1 MNDSPPSTFR
11 LLRPWAIAA
20 RWLFKLLL
28 VVLLVFTAAWG
39 SLHVWIVPRIGEFRP
54 QLESEAS
61 KVLGV
66 PVRIGAIT
74 AQSEGLIP
82 SFELIDVALLD
93 PQGRVAL
100 KLPKVLAALSPRSLW
115 NLGFEQLY
123 LDKPFLEMRRAGG
136 KIYVAGLDLTRSGN
150 NDGRAA
156 DWFFS
161 QTEFVIHQGTV
172 RWSDE
177 ERGAPPLA
185 LNQVDVVVR
194 NSARRHNLRLDATP
208 PPEWGERFSLRGIF
222 RQPLLSTRSGRW
234 QDWDGQVYADFSRV
248 DVSHVRRYVD
258 VPGIQLSEGNGAVRA
273 WADVSKGRVTGGA
286 ADLALAEVSATLGTQ
301 VQALTLQSV
310 AGRLGGKLLDN
321 GFEFSAEGLQFR
333 TREGQVWPGGN
344 VFVSWQ
350 QAEGTRPPQGELR
363 ADKLDLAALAQVA
376 NKLPLGTAT
385 HTALTAYAPKGLVE
399 TINASW
405 KGPLGEPISFDAKGR
420 VVQLEVAARH
430 GPMRTELKE
439 PREAVGSPGI
449 KGASIDFEAS
459 RTGGKVKLA
468 MENGSLELPGIFE
481 VPMVALDL
489 LQAEVQWKIE
499 GNKISVDVPSLKFAN
514 ADAMGD
520 AHATWHTSEPAQSS
534 GKGRFPGVLDLQGG
548 MSRAD
553 GTRVWR
559 YLPTGIPRQTREY
572 VRNAVVR
579 GQASGVKFRIKG
591 DLHDMPFA
599 DPKLGDFRIAGNVTD
614 VTLAY
619 VPRSIQPRDAREWPA
634 LQQLAGELVFERRG
648 MQVNGASSRMAGAPG
663 LMFNK
668 IQVQIEELAHSI
680 VVISAEGRGPLAE
693 ALGVVLGSP
702 LGLIAGPALEKAT
715 ANGNA
720 DYNLQLSL
728 PVATIDKSRVQ
739 GSLTLAGNDVQISP
753 ASPLLGK
760 ARGVVTFTEIGFGVV
775 GGQARMLGGEVR
787 LEGGTRT
794 VPAVPGTAGAPQ
806 DTATVLRAQGTF
818 TAEGL
823 KQAKELGF
831 VSRIAGNA
839 SGGASYAAVLGIRRG
854 MTELSVTSNL
864 QGLGLNLPAP
874 LNKAPDAVLPLRFE
888 NALVREPAAAAGSSI
903 AASGGTPKMQDQLI
917 IELGRIVSINYL
929 RDVSGAEARV
939 IRGGIAVGLLP
950 GESAPAPEEGVV
962 ANINLNSINIDAWES
977 MLSGAAGAS
986 MATIAAE
993 PARGTGSA
1001 GAASSAAASSYLPT
1015 LMAIRAR
1022 ELTAENRT
1030 LHNVVVGGSR
1040 DGLTWRANID
1050 ATELNGYVEYRQPT
1064 GAGAGR
1070 VLARLAR
1077 LTIAPG
1083 GATDVESLLNEQ
1095 PANIPALDIVVED
1108 LDLRG
1113 RRLGRVEIDAVN
1125 RGAGAVAREGGVR
1138 EWRLN
1143 KLNISN
1149 PEASFTATG
1158 NWTAINAQA
1167 ASANPRPPRALPERR
1182 RMVMNFKL
1190 DINDSG
1196 ALLARFGMKDVVR
1209 RGKGKMEG
1217 QVSWIGSPL
1226 SLDYPT
1232 LSGIFNINVESGQFL
1247 KADPGLA
1254 KLLGVLSLQALPRR
1268 LALDFRDVFSE
1279 GFAFDF
1285 VRGDVTIEEGEAAT
1299 NNLQMK
1305 GVNAAVLMA
1314 GRADIAKETQD
1325 LKVVVVPEIN
1335 AGTAS
1340 LVATVIN
1347 PAIGI
1352 GTFLAQYF
1360 LRRPL
1365 IDATTQEFHID
1376 GTWADPKITKVPRRP
1391 PAAASVKTGALQ

>member
-1 MNDSPPSTFR
+1 MNDSPTSTNR
-11 LLRPWAIAA
+11 LLKHSAIAA

-28 VVLLVFTAAWG
+28 VMLLVFTAAWG
-39 SLHVWIVPRIGEFRP
+39 ALHVWIVPRIGEFRL
-54 QLESEAS
+54 QLETEAS

-82 SFELIDVALLD
+82 SFELVDVALLD
-93 PQGRVAL
+93 PKGREAL
-100 KLPKVLAALSPRSLW
+100 KLPRVVAALSPRSVW

-123 LDKPFLEMRRAGG
+123 LDKPFLDVRRAGG
-136 KIYVAGLDLTRSGN
+136 KIFVAGLDLTRSGD

-161 QTEFVIHQGTV
+161 QTEFVISQGAV
-172 RWSDE
+172 RWTDE
-177 ERGAPPLA
+177 ERAAPPLA
-185 LNQVDVVVR
+185 LNQVDIVVR
-194 NSARRHNLRLDATP
+194 NSARRHNLRMDATP
-208 PPEWGERFSLRGIF
+208 PAAWGERFSLRGIF
-222 RQPLLSTRSGRW
+222 RQPLLSTRSGHW
-234 QDWDGQVYADFSRV
+234 QQWDGQLYADFVRV
-248 DVSHVRRYVD
+248 DVSQVRRYVD
-258 VPGIQLSEGNGAVRA
+258 LPGIQVTEGNGAVRA
-273 WADVSKGRVTGGA
+273 WADLNRGRVTGGA
-286 ADLALAEVSATLGTQ
+286 ADLALVEVSATLGAQ
-301 VQALTLQSV
+301 LQPLTLQSV
-310 AGRLGGKLLDN
+310 AGRLGGKLLDD
-321 GFEFSAEGLQFR
+321 GFEFSAEGLHFR

-344 VFVSWQ
+344 VSVSWK
-350 QAEGTRPPQGELR
+350 QAEGNRPALGELR

-376 NKLPLGTAT
+376 NRLPLGTAT
-385 HTALTAYAPKGLVE
+385 HVALTAYAPRGLVE
-399 TINASW
+399 TVSANW
-405 KGPLGEPISFDAKGR
+405 KGPLGAPESFDAKGR

-430 GPMRTELKE
+430 GAMRNELNP
-439 PREAVGSPGI
+439 PREGVGSPGI
-449 KGASIDFEAS
+449 KGASIDFEAT
-459 RTGGKVKLA
+459 RAGGRFKLA
-468 MENGSLELPGIFE
+468 VQNGALELPGVFE
-481 VPMVALDL
+481 DPVIALDQ
-489 LQAEVQWKIE
+489 LQAEVMWKID
-499 GNKISVDVPSLKFAN
+499 GDKISVDVASIKFAN
-514 ADAMGD
+514 ADATGD

-534 GKGRFPGVLDLQGG
+534 GKGRFPGVLELAGG

-559 YLPTGIPRQTREY
+559 YLPASIGKPVREY
-572 VRNAVVR
+572 VRNAVVK
-579 GQASGVKFRIKG
+579 GVASGVKFRVKG

-599 DPKLGDFRIAGNVTD
+599 DPRLGDFRIAGNVSD

-634 LQQLAGELVFERRG
+634 LQQLAGELVFERKG
-648 MQVNGASSRMAGAPG
+648 MRVKGASSGIAGVPG
-663 LMFNK
+663 LVFNK
-668 IQVQIEELAHSI
+668 VEAQIPDLAHT
-680 VVISAEGRGPLAE
+680 VVSVRADGRGPLAE
-693 ALGVVLGSP
+693 TLAMVMGSP
-702 LGLIAGPALEKAT
+702 LGLLTGPALEKTT

-720 DYNLQLSL
+720 DYSLQLLL

-739 GSLTLAGNDVQISP
+739 GSVTLAGNDLQISP

-760 ARGVVTFTEIGFGVV
+760 ARGVVTFTETGFGVV
-775 GGQARMLGGEVR
+775 GGQARMLGGDVR
-787 LEGGTRT
+787 LEGGTRV
-794 VPAVPGTAGAPQ
+794 VPGAPQ
-806 DTATVLRAQGTF
+806 ETATVLRAQGNF
-818 TAEGL
+818 TADGL

-831 VSRIAGNA
+831 VSRIAANA

-854 MTELSVTSNL
+854 NPELMVTSNL

-888 NALVREPAAAAGSSI
+888 NTLVRESMLVPAA
-903 AASGGTPKMQDQLI
+903 GGAPRLQDQLI

-986 MATIAAE
+986 IANVVAE
-993 PARGTGSA
+993 PSRGATT
-1001 GAASSAAASSYLPT
+1001 SAAASSYLPT
-1015 LMAIRAR
+1015 LMAIRAK

-1050 ATELNGYVEYRQPT
+1050 AAELNGYLEYRQPA

-1070 VLARLAR
+1070 VIARLAR

-1095 PANIPALDIVVED
+1095 PANIPALDIVVDD
-1108 LDLRG
+1108 LELRG
-1113 RRLGRVEIDAVN
+1113 RKLGRVEIDAVN
-1125 RGAGAVAREGGVR
+1125 RGGGAVAREGGVR

-1143 KLNISN
+1143 KLNVTT

-1158 NWTAINAQA
+1158 NWTAVNAQA
-1167 ASANPRPPRALPERR
+1167 APRPARALPERR
-1182 RMVMNFKL
+1182 RTAMNFKL

-1232 LSGIFNINVESGQFL
+1232 LNGIFNVNVESGQFL

-1285 VRGDVTIEEGEAAT
+1285 VRGDVTIEDGVAAT

-1305 GVNAAVLMA
+1305 GVNAAVLME
-1314 GRADIAKETQD
+1314 GSADIARETQD

-1376 GTWADPKITKVPRRP
+1376 GSWADPKITKVPRRL
-1391 PAAASVKTGALQ
+1391 PAQQPGSGIKTGAIP